1 MNRRASL
8 NRISQFMGLAMTFP
22 SLTGILNGCT
32 EKKDPAMELLFI
44 NKKQLAIITSLS
56 EEIIPRTETPGAID
70 AGVPE
75 FIELLLKDVFLK
87 QDAIKLLAD
96 LEKFNKECNSNSN
109 HDFIDS
115 SAEQKVKYLNEVSLN
130 SNNNHEIFMKM
141 NGLVV
146 GSYFTSQAGMTQSL
160 NYIPNPGK
168 YKACQALDVNDK
180 IIVNDRL

>member
-1 MNRRASL
+1 MDRRASL

-22 SLTGILNGCT
+22 SLTGILNGCA
-32 EKKDPAMELLFI
+32 EKKDPAMKLLLV
-44 NKKQLAIITSLS
+44 NKKQQAIIASLS

-70 AGVPE
+70 AEVPE

-96 LEKFNKECNSNSN
+96 LEKFNEECNSISN

-115 SAEQKVKYLNEVSLN
+115 NAEQKIKYLNEVTVN
-130 SNNNHEIFMKM
+130 SHNNHEIFMKM
-141 NGLVV
+141 NSLVV

-160 NYIPNPGK
+160 NYIPIPGK
-168 YKACQALDVNDK
+168 FQACQALDVNDK
-180 IIVNDRL
+180 IIANDRL